1 MNKKIFVAIIVIIV
15 IIIGTKVIFID
26 KNKNVKIDIS
36 KLAAE
41 LLDSQIF
48 EDNLD
53 EIDKE
58 TAIKRYGFNAEII
71 NNIKAYTGTG
81 ATAEE
86 ILIVELLDKNGIE
99 EIEKKI
105 EKEIEERKNDFQ
117 NYLPREVF
125 KLENYILE
133 NKGNYVILCISNN
146 YEKAKEVINIYIN
159 N

>member
-58 TAIKRYGFNAEII
+58 TVIKRYGFVHISLQI
-71 NNIKAYTGTG
+71 FYK
-81 ATAEE
+81 
-86 ILIVELLDKNGIE
+86 
-99 EIEKKI
+99 
-105 EKEIEERKNDFQ
+105 
-117 NYLPREVF
+117 VF
-125 KLENYILE
+125 S
-133 NKGNYVILCISNN
+133 IS
-146 YEKAKEVINIYIN
+146 IT
-159 N
+159 

>member
-58 TAIKRYGFNAEII
+58 TVIKRYGFNSEII
-71 NNIKAYTGTG
+71 KHI
-81 ATAEE
+81 
-86 ILIVELLDKNGIE
+86 
-99 EIEKKI
+99 
-105 EKEIEERKNDFQ
+105 
-117 NYLPREVF
+117 
-125 KLENYILE
+125 
-133 NKGNYVILCISNN
+133 
-146 YEKAKEVINIYIN
+146 
-159 N
+159 

>member
-58 TAIKRYGFNAEII
+58 TVIKRYGFNSEII
-71 NNIKAYTGTG
+71 KNIKAYIGTG
-81 ATAEE
+81 ATSEE
-86 ILIVELLDKNGIE
+86 ILIIELSDKNGIE
-99 EIEKKI
+99 EIEKNI
-105 EKEIEERKNDFQ
+105 EMKIEERKNDFQ
-117 NYLPREVF
+117 NYLPQEIF
-125 KLENYILE
+125 KLENYVLE
-133 NKGNYVILCISNN
+133 NKGNYIILCISNN
-146 YEKAKEVINIYIN
+146 YDKAKEVININ
-159 N
+159 SN